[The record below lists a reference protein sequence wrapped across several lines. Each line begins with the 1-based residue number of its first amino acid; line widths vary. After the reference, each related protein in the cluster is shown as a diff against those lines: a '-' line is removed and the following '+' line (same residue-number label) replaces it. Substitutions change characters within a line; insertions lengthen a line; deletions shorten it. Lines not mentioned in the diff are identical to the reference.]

1 VFIWEET
8 KGYDMDVT
16 PRAITI
22 EDILALERFDGIFT
36 PAVDLS
42 LCKSQLAAVVIRG
55 CADRDHTAIPFLVG
69 MDLGRLHLI
78 DLESG
83 AICFVPEPSGAGL
96 SCPLWSPDG
105 RHIAVVV
112 ASVEGVK
119 VGIVDAQSLEV
130 RLYSEH
136 HLQIDPQRQ
145 PPFQWVDATTLVC
158 QLLSTGQRPPGL
170 DITCHIRETAP
181 REWARAL
188 DNRQS
193 TASPLRIDESVGK
206 VTGDLTLIALHPT
219 ALAAQAPRAD
229 QQGTFEAFAHRPS
242 AGKTNQAVFEQ
253 WYAAERVL
261 WQTPGIIVESR
272 RSNQGTELH
281 IRQGDQPRRCLL
293 TLNSHLQDVQTGE
306 VMDLEYLLPDDRQSS
321 ARCILPPTYRRGE
334 RRPEVMFVYP
344 RLNRSMV
351 SDTHRWV
358 EGLSIVGNAHLFA
371 AQGYVVLEPNLPFD
385 AAQDGEVI
393 DSLAKG
399 VNAALEAADQAGLI
413 IRDRVQ
419 VFGQSAGGWAVM
431 ALLATTDVFCS
442 GIALAGIS
450 DPASYDTQPDVRTR
464 YHATQPHA
472 LHGARIGPTAL
483 GINKMPWEAPQRYL
497 HNSPLYRVKAIQA
510 PLLLMHGDLDY
521 VHIGQS
527 EAMFM
532 ALKAEGKT
540 AEFVRYW
547 GEDHVYES
555 AGNIRDAFER
565 IIDWLDRH
573 AQ

>member
-1 VFIWEET
+1 
-8 KGYDMDVT
+8 MDAT
-16 PRAITI
+16 TRALTI

-42 LCKSQLAAVVIRG
+42 PCQGQLAVTVIRG
-55 CADRDHTAIPFLVG
+55 CADRHHTAIPFLVG
-69 MDLGRLHLI
+69 MDLGRLHLV

-83 AICFVPEPSGAGL
+83 GIRIVPEPDGAGL
-96 SCPLWSPDG
+96 SSPLWAPDG
-105 RHIAVVV
+105 RNIAVLV
-112 ASVEGVK
+112 ASVEGVR
-119 VGIVDAQSLEV
+119 VGVVDAQSLEV

-158 QLLSTGQRPPGL
+158 QFLPSGQRPLPL
-170 DITCHIRETAP
+170 DITCHTRETAP
-181 REWARAL
+181 REWTRAL

-206 VTGDLTLIALHPT
+206 VIGNLTLIALHQA
-219 ALAAQAPRAD
+219 ALEAQTPRED
-229 QQGTFEAFAHRPS
+229 QQDALEAFAHRPL
-242 AGKTNQAVFEQ
+242 AAKTNQAALEQ

-261 WQTPGIIVESR
+261 WQTPDVIVESR
-272 RSNQGTELH
+272 RSNQGTKLH
-281 IRQGDQPRRCLL
+281 IRQGDQPKRCLL
-293 TLNSHLQDVQTGE
+293 ILNSHLQDVRTGE
-306 VMDLEYLLPDDRQSS
+306 VMDLECLLPDGRLSS
-321 ARCILPPTYRRGE
+321 VRCILPPTYRPGE
-334 RRPEVMFVYP
+334 RRPAVMFVYP
-344 RLNRSMV
+344 RLNRSMALE
-351 SDTHRWV
+351 THRWI
-358 EGLSIVGNAHLFA
+358 EGPSIVCNAHLFA
-371 AQGYVVLEPNLPFD
+371 AQGYVVLEPHLPFD
-385 AAQDGEVI
+385 ATLDGEVI

-450 DPASYDTQPDVRTR
+450 DTASYDTQPDVRSR
-464 YHATQPHA
+464 YHTAQPNA

-483 GINKMPWEAPQRYL
+483 GIDETPWEAPQRYS

-521 VHIGQS
+521 VPIGQS

-532 ALKAEGKT
+532 ALKAEGKI

-547 GEDHVYES
+547 GEDHVYQS

-565 IIDWLDRH
+565 IVDWLDRH
-573 AQ
+573 AS